1 VRILVATAL
10 RALDHY
16 GAGRLR
22 AVPRGQAGTG

>member
-10 RALDHY
+10 QALDHY

-22 AVPRGQAGTG
+22 AVPPGRADTG